1 MTHWKTNWR
10 TFADGWRARQLMAKA
25 SRLAAEGEA
34 MKRIAE
40 DFVGQADDRMQQSR
54 ACAKEARQIAPWLF
68 GNLEGQNNV

>member
-1 MTHWKTNWR
+1 
-10 TFADGWRARQLMAKA
+10 MAKA